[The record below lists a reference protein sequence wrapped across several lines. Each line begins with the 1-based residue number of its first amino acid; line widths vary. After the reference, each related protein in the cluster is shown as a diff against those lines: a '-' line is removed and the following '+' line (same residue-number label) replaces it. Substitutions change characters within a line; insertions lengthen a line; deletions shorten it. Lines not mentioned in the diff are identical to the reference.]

1 MNAQSSRYPVVM
13 NTDRLSRCTF
23 VLDRETADTLTYISN
38 RLGRS
43 RSWIVRDV
51 LRDPVRVMGYMVDAA
66 DPVATPEDVQ
76 RVMQLALQVV
86 DDYAEEARSS
96 IKGSGNA

>member
-1 MNAQSSRYPVVM
+1 M

-51 LRDPVRVMGYMVDAA
+51 LRDPVRVMAYMCDAA
-66 DPVATPEDVQ
+66 DPISSPGDIQ
-76 RVMQLALQVV
+76 RVMTLALQVV
-86 DDYAEEARSS
+86 DDFAEEARSQV
-96 IKGSGNA
+96 KGLGNA